1 MRRIRR
7 ENVKIYKSNY
17 GAILHTDAK
26 IPDVIGRIATVTERK
41 STGCLT
47 EAMVTGDGI
56 IKEGYFVDVLPDASH
71 GNNIMAGTG
80 CLKKVDKCN
89 NESTTMSVK
98 LDFYVFIYHNIPL
111 KILTKVDILNRIYSD
126 KKKRKCCD
134 NTIKKETKKPK
145 YTNNDVHVNI
155 DQKLQKISKIRVL
168 IMILRG
174 GVQKNIQRSFVEFQK
189 NFIGSIFIR
198 AIVRKIGWIWK
209 LK

>member
-1 MRRIRR
+1 MKKIKQNVKDMRRIRR

-80 CLKKVDKCN
+80 CLNKVDKCN
-89 NESTTMSVK
+89 NESTTMSVQ
-98 LDFYVFIYHNIPL
+98 LYVDGFLYYNIQL
-111 KILTKVDILNRIYSD
+111 KYVTKVDILNRMYSD
-126 KKKRKCCD
+126 PIKKRKCCD
-134 NTIKKETKKPK
+134 NIINKYTKKK
-145 YTNNDVHVNI
+145 VYKNNDMHARI
-155 DQKLQKISKIRVL
+155 DTKI
-168 IMILRG
+168 
-174 GVQKNIQRSFVEFQK
+174 
-189 NFIGSIFIR
+189 
-198 AIVRKIGWIWK
+198 
-209 LK
+209 